1 MSSRHKMSIAGQ
13 RGTDGVLQNSPNDK
27 EHAILCKSLE
37 SGLKTLNE
45 LHALSWLFHHYNVQ
59 QSGLLGKVKVGS

>member
-1 MSSRHKMSIAGQ
+1 MSSRHKISMASQ

-37 SGLKTLNE
+37 PGLKTLNK
-45 LHALSWLFHHYNVQ
+45 LYALAPCSPIMRLYNNQPSLVR
-59 QSGLLGKVKVGS
+59 